1 MVRLANESMKD
12 NLIQFA
18 ICVQNQDCEDLD
30 LLKLYQVLIDNSA
43 AQDDYIRIID
53 ESGEDYI
60 YPKNNFIVINFSSQI
75 EKTLLPLFK
84 MSA

>member
-1 MVRLANESMKD
+1 MKD

-18 ICVQNQDCEDLD
+18 ICVQNQDCEDLE

-84 MSA
+84 REMSA

>member
-1 MVRLANESMKD
+1 MMKD

-18 ICVQNQDCEDLD
+18 ICVQNQECEDLD

-84 MSA
+84 KEISA

>member
-1 MVRLANESMKD
+1 MKD
-12 NLIQFA
+12 NIIQFA
-18 ICVQNQDCEDLD
+18 ICVQNQDCEDLE

-43 AQDDYIRIID
+43 AQDNYIRIID

-84 MSA
+84 KKMSA

>member
-1 MVRLANESMKD
+1 MKD

>member
-1 MVRLANESMKD
+1 MKD

-18 ICVQNQDCEDLD
+18 ICVQNQDCEDIE

-53 ESGEDYI
+53 ESGEDYL
-60 YPKNNFIVINFSSQI
+60 YPKNNFLVINLSSQI

-84 MSA
+84 KEMSA

>member
-1 MVRLANESMKD
+1 MKD

-84 MSA
+84 KEISA

>member
-1 MVRLANESMKD
+1 MKN

-18 ICVQNQDCEDLD
+18 ICVQNQDCEDIE

-43 AQDDYIRIID
+43 AQDDYIRLID
-53 ESGEDYI
+53 ESGEDYL
-60 YPKNNFIVINFSSQI
+60 YPKNNFIVINLSPQI

-84 MSA
+84 KEKSALSDTYR